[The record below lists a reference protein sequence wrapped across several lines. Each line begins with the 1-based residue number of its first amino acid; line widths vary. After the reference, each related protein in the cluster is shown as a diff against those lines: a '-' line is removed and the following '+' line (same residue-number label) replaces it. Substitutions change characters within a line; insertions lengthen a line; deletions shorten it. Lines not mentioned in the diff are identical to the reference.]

1 MFKKI
6 EPSME
11 TTMLT
16 KFEGLSDKEII
27 IEQQKI
33 IGELLN
39 IIQSL
44 ENKVKEL
51 ESKLNKNSNNSSK
64 PPSTDGLKKKPTN
77 NRKASDKKT
86 GGQEGHEG
94 VTLLKSENPDEVIDI
109 PNIEVCNCGCN
120 LSNVEGIR
128 KTRQIHDIIPARL
141 YVTEYGT
148 DEKTCPD
155 CGKIHKS
162 EFPSNVTQPVE
173 YGNSLKTLVTYL
185 NEYQLLPLDRTVEA
199 IEDMI
204 GIKISQGTVVNMNE
218 KLFHKVEEPVKNIKE
233 QIIASEVV
241 HFDETGVRNE
251 GKTQWLHSAS
261 TKELTYY
268 EINPKRGKEA
278 MDTIAILPNFHG
290 AAVHDHLKSYYSY
303 TECSHGEC
311 NSHNLRYL
319 RDIYENYGQN
329 WAKTMSELLI
339 EIKKRVEL
347 LKTEGFKE
355 VNLSESIEWSE
366 KYHNVIII
374 GMVKDY
380 EKNKAT
386 YENVE
391 GKKKPK
397 KSKAL
402 QLLLKLQK
410 YDIETLAFMYDFN
423 IPFDNNLAER
433 DIRMQKLRQKIS
445 GCFRGKDGA
454 KVFCRIRSYLST
466 ARKNGVKAMDAIKR
480 AFCGNPYLPTNPLQ
494 NGT

>member
-1 MFKKI
+1 
-6 EPSME
+6 
-11 TTMLT
+11 MLT

-33 IGELLN
+33 IGELLK

-77 NRKASDKKT
+77 NRKTSDKKT

-109 PNIEVCNCGCN
+109 PNIDVCNCGFN
-120 LSNVEGIR
+120 LIKVEGIR

-141 YVTEYGT
+141 YVTEYVTG
-148 DEKTCPD
+148 EKTCPD
-155 CGKIHKS
+155 CGKIHRS

-218 KLFHKVEEPVKNIKE
+218 KLFHNVEEPVKNIKE

-251 GKTQWLHSAS
+251 GKTHWLHSAS

-347 LKTEGFKE
+347 LKTECYKE
-355 VNLSESIEWSE
+355 IDLSESIVWSE

-374 GMVKDY
+374 GINEDY

-386 YENVE
+386 YEKVE

-402 QLLLKLQK
+402 QLLLKLHK

-480 AFCGNPYLPTNPLQ
+480 AFCSNPYLPTNELP
-494 NGT
+494 NTT

>member
-1 MFKKI
+1 
-6 EPSME
+6 ME

-16 KFEGLSDKEII
+16 KYAGLLDKDII
-27 IEQQKI
+27 VEQQKI
-33 IGELLN
+33 IDEQEKVIEDLTSKN
-39 IIQSL
+39 QCL

-51 ESKLNKNSNNSSK
+51 EDRLNKNSSNSSK

-77 NRKASDKKT
+77 NRESSDKKT

-94 VTLLKSENPDEVIDI
+94 VTLLKAENPDEVI
-109 PNIEVCNCGCN
+109 NIQSSEVCNCGCN

-128 KTRQIHDIIPARL
+128 KTRQIHDIIPAKLR
-141 YVTEYGT
+141 VTEYVC

-155 CGKIHKS
+155 CGKVHKP

-173 YGNSLKTLVTYL
+173 YGNTLKALVTYFSM
-185 NEYQLLPLDRTVEA
+185 YQLLPLDRTVEA
-199 IEDMI
+199 IEAMT

-218 KLFHKVEEPVKNIKE
+218 RLFHKVEKPVTTIKE
-233 QIIASEVV
+233 RVIESDVV
-241 HFDETGVRNE
+241 HFDETGVRNR
-251 GKTQWLHSAS
+251 GKNHWLHSAS
-261 TKELTYY
+261 TEELTYY
-268 EINPKRGKEA
+268 EVHPKRGKEA
-278 MDTIAILPNFHG
+278 MDTIDILPNFHG
-290 AAVHDHLKSYYSY
+290 SAVHDHLKSYYSY

-319 RDIYENYGQN
+319 RDIYENHGQN

-339 EIKKRVEL
+339 EIKKRVAH
-347 LKTEGFKE
+347 LKTEGVKE
-355 VNLSESIEWSE
+355 IGLSESLEWSK
-366 KYHNVIII
+366 KYHNIIII
-374 GMVKDY
+374 GINEDF

-386 YENVE
+386 YEKVE

-402 QLLLKLQK
+402 QLLLKLQN

-445 GCFRGKDGA
+445 GCFRGEDGA

-466 ARKNGVKAMDAIKR
+466 ARKNGVKAMDAIKK
-480 AFCGNPYLPTNPLQ
+480 AFCGNPYLPNNKLANIT
-494 NGT
+494 